1 MAFVMPNPDPVR
13 QQALVALTSELV
25 AQGHP
30 SEYAQHMAAA
40 LIFQADLD
48 LCSAQLARLT
58 AWLKEEHAD
67 LYPQALNLIEATRE
81 EFERR
86 VQTG

>member
-1 MAFVMPNPDPVR
+1 MPTPDPVR

-58 AWLKEEHAD
+58 AWLRAEHTD
-67 LYPQALNLIEATRE
+67 LYPQALNLMEATRE

-86 VQTG
+86 VQIG